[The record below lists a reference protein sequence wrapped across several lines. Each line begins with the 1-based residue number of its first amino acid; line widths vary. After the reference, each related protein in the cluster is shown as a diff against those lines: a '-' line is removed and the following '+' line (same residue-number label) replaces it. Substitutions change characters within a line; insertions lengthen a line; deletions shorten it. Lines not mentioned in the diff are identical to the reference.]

1 MNHKTPNPSKTE
13 FKASN
18 TKAGAYLIL
27 PVFLMSAGV
36 YLSYSPIWSL
46 GYITGQL
53 LLGIFFF
60 QCFILLHET
69 GHYSYFK
76 NKFANTFFGNIF
88 AFISFIPFNSWVN
101 IHNLH
106 HKWTGYRDKDPT
118 TEGTVSPKFH
128 PLTRLLVNLS
138 WLIWFP
144 LFTIGYRI
152 GNYWNISKI
161 KKHVSPIHLTKIYRN
176 IVLQIILYIILFYFG
191 GNWIVVHLLLS
202 YFISLI
208 ISDVFIL
215 SQHSHIEIPIAGEQ
229 KVKPIRYSEQLK
241 YTRSISLSS
250 FMEKF
255 IFFNFNL
262 HELHHFQPGLPSY
275 YLDKIQVKTSNKVN
289 FFNYLFDAKSM
300 LGMSFVF
307 STSEKRIGVRNSDK
321 QSNK

>member
-1 MNHKTPNPSKTE
+1 MNYSKPDFPNTE

-18 TKAGAYLIL
+18 TKAVAYLIL
-27 PVFLMSAGV
+27 PVFLLVLGV
-36 YLSYSPIWSL
+36 YLSHSTFWSL
-46 GYITGQL
+46 GYIVGEL

-76 NKFANTFFGNIF
+76 NKFVNTIFGNIF
-88 AFISFIPFNSWVN
+88 AFISFIPFSSWVD

-128 PLTRLLVNLS
+128 PLTKLLVNIS

-152 GNYWNISKI
+152 GNYWNITKI
-161 KKHVSPIHLTKIYRN
+161 KKHVAAIHLSRIYKN
-176 IVLQIILYIILFYFG
+176 IGVQLVLYFILFYFAG
-191 GNWIVVHLLLS
+191 TWILQHLLLG

-215 SQHSHIEIPIAGEQ
+215 SQHSHIKIPIAGEQ
-229 KVKPIRYSEQLK
+229 EVKPIRYAEQIK
-241 YTRSISLSS
+241 YTRSV
-250 FMEKF
+250 KF
-255 IFFNFNL
+255 SAWIARYIYFNFNL

-275 YLDKIQVKTSNKVN
+275 YLDQVNLETPNKVSFVSYLLDAKKMSGMNFVFNTSNK
-289 FFNYLFDAKSM
+289 K
-300 LGMSFVF
+300 
-307 STSEKRIGVRNSDK
+307 IGARE
-321 QSNK
+321 

>member
-1 MNHKTPNPSKTE
+1 MNYSKPDFPKTE

-18 TKAGAYLIL
+18 TKAVAYLTL
-27 PVFLMSAGV
+27 PLFIMALGL
-36 YLSYSPIWSL
+36 YLSYSKIWSL

-88 AFISFIPFNSWVN
+88 AFISFIPFSSWVN

-128 PLTRLLVNLS
+128 PLTKLLVNLS

-152 GNYWNISKI
+152 GNYWNIIKI
-161 KKHVSPIHLTKIYRN
+161 KKHVAAIHLNQIYKN
-176 IVLQIILYIILFYFG
+176 MLLQIILYTSLFYFSG
-191 GNWIVVHLLLS
+191 SWILQHLLLG

-215 SQHSHIEIPIAGEQ
+215 SQHSHIKIPIAGEQ
-229 KVKPIRYSEQLK
+229 EVKPIRHAEQIK
-241 YTRSISLSS
+241 YTRSVNFPAWVAQYIY
-250 FMEKF
+250 
-255 IFFNFNL
+255 FNFNL
-262 HELHHFQPGLPSY
+262 HELHHFQPGLPAY
-275 YLDKIQVKTSNKVN
+275 YLDQVNIETPNKVS
-289 FFNYLFDAKSM
+289 FFSYLLDAKVMS
-300 LGMSFVF
+300 GMDFVF
-307 STSEKRIGVRNSDK
+307 NTSDK
-321 QSNK
+321 KIGARKNK

>member
-1 MNHKTPNPSKTE
+1 MKNE

-18 TKAGAYLIL
+18 SKAISYLIIPGL
-27 PVFLMSAGV
+27 LMVTGV
-36 YLSYSPIWSL
+36 YLSYLPTWSI
-46 GYITGQL
+46 GYIFGEL

-60 QCFILLHET
+60 QCFVLLHET
-69 GHYSYFK
+69 GHFSYFK
-76 NKFANTFFGNIF
+76 NKWANIFFGNIF
-88 AFISFIPFNSWVN
+88 AFVSFIPFSSWVN

-118 TEGTVSPKFH
+118 TEGTVSPKFNSI
-128 PLTRLLVNLS
+128 TKFLVDLS

-152 GNYWNISKI
+152 GNYWNIAKL
-161 KKHVSPIHLTKIYRN
+161 KKHVSQVHLIKIYKN
-176 IVLQIILYIILFYFG
+176 IFLQIMLYIILFYFEG
-191 GNWIVVHLLLS
+191 YWILQHLLLG
-202 YFISLI
+202 YFMSLI

-241 YTRSISLSS
+241 YTRSISFSS
-250 FMEKF
+250 LIEKY

-262 HELHHFQPGLPSY
+262 HELHHFRPGLPAY
-275 YLDKIQVKTSNKVN
+275 YLDKIQVKTPNKVN
-289 FFNYLFDAKSM
+289 VFNYIFDAKSM
-300 LGMSFVF
+300 RGMSFVF
-307 STSEKRIGVRNSDK
+307 STSEKRIGLRNSDK